1 MRNVY
6 YDHDGNVDDLDS
18 LVLFLEMPKINVL
31 GIGAIGADSFVTP
44 AVDASR
50 KLVDYLG
57 DGRRISVA
65 QSNSRPG
72 HQFPKLWR
80 MNAYTFDDFPVLNEH
95 GSHPQAPLAKQP
107 AHLDMIDKIKHADGP
122 VTLVMTGPLSDLAR
136 ALQVDPKIQDK
147 IAKVYWMGGTMDN
160 RGNVVEPEADG
171 TQEWNSYW
179 DPEAVKV
186 VYDSKVPLVEIG
198 LNSTKQVPLTRKVR
212 DHWASLCKYP
222 AENLIGLG
230 YSMMHPFGTG
240 YYLWD
245 VLTMVIS
252 YFPEIAKSK
261 PIKANVIT
269 SGSAAGRTYETANGR
284 PVTLI
289 TDVDAHAF
297 YERIDRLC
305 RNSAK

>member
-6 YDHDGNVDDLDS
+6 YNHDGNVDDLDS
-18 LVLFLEMPKINVL
+18 LILFLEMPNINIL

-57 DGRRISVA
+57 KGRKISVA

-80 MNAYTFDDFPVLNEH
+80 LNAYTFDDFPVLNQH
-95 GSHPQAPLAKQP
+95 GHIPKAPLAKKP
-107 AHLDMIDKIKHADGP
+107 AHLDMIDKIKAANGK

-136 ALQVDPKIQDK
+136 ALKVDPSIQDK
-147 IAKVYWMGGTMDN
+147 IEKVYWMGGTMDN
-160 RGNVVEPEADG
+160 QGNVVEPEADG

-186 VYDSKVPLVEIG
+186 VYNSKLPLVEVG
-198 LNSTKQVPLTRKVR
+198 LNSTKQVPLTQKVR

-230 YSMMHPFGTG
+230 YSMMHLFGKG

-245 VLTMVIS
+245 VLTMILS
-252 YFPEIAKSK
+252 YYPEIAKSK
-261 PIKANVIT
+261 QIKADVIT
-269 SGSAAGRTYETANGR
+269 SGPAAGRTYETPKGR
-284 PVTLI
+284 PLTLI
-289 TDVDAHAF
+289 TDVDSKGF
-297 YERIDRLC
+297 YNRIDRLC
-305 RNSAK
+305 KNSAK